1 MALAFLT
8 GALAAGLATSGL
20 TALVVWVITVISG
33 SSALW
38 GVGGWLIAGLGLL
51 VAGLTYLAER
61 FARERTFARQR
72 ASGEPWAYR
81 R

>member
-8 GALAAGLATSGL
+8 GALAAGLGTSAL
-20 TALVVWVITVISG
+20 TALVVWVVTVISG
-33 SSALW
+33 SPDLW
-38 GVGGWLIAGLGLL
+38 VIGGWVIAGLGLL
-51 VAGLTYLAER
+51 VAGLTYVAER
-61 FARERTFARQR
+61 FAREQTYARQR

>member
-8 GALAAGLATSGL
+8 GALAAGLAASGL
-20 TALVVWVITVISG
+20 TALVVWVITVVSG
-33 SSALW
+33 ASELW
-38 GVGGWLIAGLGLL
+38 GVGGWAIAALGLL
-51 VAGLTYLAER
+51 VAGLTYVAER
-61 FARERTFARQR
+61 IARERTYARQR